1 VPVLLMVA
9 PEDEM
14 VHANVEVTRH
24 AYGLLA
30 GPKRWVDIDGGH
42 FGLLYH
48 PGARFDEAA
57 GIQAAFLQKQLLP

>member
-1 VPVLLMVA
+1 
-9 PEDEM
+9 M

-48 PGARFDEAA
+48 PGARFDAAA